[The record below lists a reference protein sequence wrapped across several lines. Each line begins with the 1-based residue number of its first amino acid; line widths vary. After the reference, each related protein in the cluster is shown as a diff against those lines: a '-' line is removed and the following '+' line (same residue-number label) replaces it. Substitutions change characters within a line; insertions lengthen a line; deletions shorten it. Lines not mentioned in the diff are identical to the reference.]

1 MKDMKKEIFH
11 KILRIIL
18 LIIGAVIT
26 VNGIG
31 ISFVS
36 GAVLGIV
43 STLIAGL
50 SFLLIGVFYKFVR
63 FRVHW
68 IFKVLFIGLVVTVG
82 SVVIFVYSFGFTD
95 TVTYKE
101 DAVIVLG
108 AGLRGEK
115 LSLILRNRLDAAV
128 EYYNENPEVV
138 IVVSGGQGPDEDIPE
153 AEAMERY
160 LYEQGIPLNKIIK
173 EDKSTSTEE
182 NFKFSKE
189 LLENRFDEDYT
200 VGFITDDFH
209 IYRAGKTAERVG
221 FEGITHT
228 HSSGAV
234 STFLPNGFREF
245 CAVMHMW
252 VFG

>member
-1 MKDMKKEIFH
+1 MKPMKKEIFH
-11 KILRIIL
+11 KILRIIFL
-18 LIIGAVIT
+18 TVGAVIT

-50 SFLLIGVFYKFVR
+50 TFLLIGIFYKFVR

-68 IFKVLFIGLVVTVG
+68 IFKALFLSLVVTVG
-82 SVVIFVYSFGFTD
+82 SVVIFVYSFGFDD

-108 AGLRGEK
+108 AGLRGEN

-128 EYYNENPEVV
+128 EYYNENPEAV

-160 LYEQGIPLNKIIK
+160 LYEQGVPLSRIIK

-189 LLENRFDEDYT
+189 LLENRFDEGYT

-209 IYRAGKTAERVG
+209 IYRAGKTAERAG
-221 FEGITHT
+221 FKEITHT
-228 HSSGAV
+228 HSNGV
-234 STFLPNGFREF
+234 ISTFLPNGFREF
-245 CAVMHMW
+245 CAVMYMW

>member
-18 LIIGAVIT
+18 LVLGVAIT

-50 SFLLIGVFYKFVR
+50 SFLSIGVFYKFVR
-63 FRVHW
+63 FRVLW
-68 IFKVLFIGLVVTVG
+68 IFKALFGLLVAVVGGVI
-82 SVVIFVYSFGFTD
+82 IFVYSFGFTD

-108 AGLRGEK
+108 AGLRGEN
-115 LSLILRNRLDAAV
+115 LSLILRNRLDATV
-128 EYYNENPEVV
+128 GYYNQNPDAV
-138 IVVSGGQGPDEDIPE
+138 IVVSGGQGPDEDISE

-160 LYEQGIPLNKIIK
+160 LYEQGVPLSKIIK

-182 NFKFSKE
+182 NFRFSKAILDE
-189 LLENRFDEDYT
+189 RFNGNYK
-200 VGFITDDFH
+200 VAFVTDDFH

-221 FEGITHT
+221 FKGIKHI
-228 HSSGAV
+228 HSNGV
-234 STFLPNGFREF
+234 ISTFLPNGFREF
-245 CAVMHMW
+245 CAVMYMW

>member
-1 MKDMKKEIFH
+1 MKKEIFH

-50 SFLLIGVFYKFVR
+50 SFLLIGIFYKFVR

-108 AGLRGEK
+108 AGLRGEN

-128 EYYNENPEVV
+128 EYYNENPDVV

-160 LYEQGIPLNKIIK
+160 LYEQGVPLNKIIK

-189 LLENRFDEDYT
+189 LLEKHFGDGYN

-209 IYRAGKTAERVG
+209 VYRAGKTAERVG
-221 FEGITHT
+221 LENITHT
-228 HSSGAV
+228 HSSGAI